1 MARLSPLLGVLAL
14 LAGPA
19 RGEGPAVRFVLPSR
33 VLVGDPA
40 ADPRFEP
47 QALAARFRERF
58 SAAFPGAVVELGA
71 ERMLSADERVL
82 LAMPAVTAVRT
93 AHEVKAGSI
102 HDFTAIVAGAVWV
115 VDPWTN
121 AVLQAGTR
129 MAEGTL
135 RLGESQL
142 GSLDAELRKA
152 FAEAGARWL
161 EACLDQLRTGL
172 EPFLVEAATVEMPKG
187 GRKRGGGVWP
197 RGTAHGVREGLV
209 FAAGAGRY
217 ARVTASFRRFSLL
230 RDAADPARLVPPGES
245 YSAVVVDRP
254 SERPEPA
261 VAVTWVGRGP
271 STPGGEGTGEVPTAG
286 LLSFLRSYLG
296 KGGGFRVLPATSGA
310 SSSDPTLAALSGEVS
325 RFTNLVASGGI
336 TLHRES
342 LLEAARESPDV
353 RVEVGCLET
362 YRGTRETG
370 GGRKERLYRATFA
383 ATVSARQGEGE
394 SAVYPLGRLVLHPE
408 ELALAEMAGVREV
421 SPGDAWFTVCRNGM
435 VRLGSSLR
443 EEVSRLLAAS
453 GSRREARVVRGRV
466 DWGGPPPGRHTPL
479 ALLRPAGEVRAAD
492 GKESLGTLLLEVPPS
507 AGYLTPSNLPSEPLA
522 EGDVV
527 AFRGEGSSRPTAAL
541 TLEVEAAS
549 RRAWV
554 PEPAWLLRLAADAL
568 GQGGAASLVPVD
580 ASAPSPAGLERSLRV
595 AVSALGM
602 SPAARGAAFTGQ
614 WRGRVLASGGGEGAP
629 LAKFGLQLDSTG
641 GPPPGR
647 EPLAPPD
654 VTGWGLRYVTDALRA
669 LGEKGLEKGLR
680 ESLADGPAEAR

>member
-1 MARLSPLLGVLAL
+1 MARFSPLLGVILL
-14 LAGPA
+14 LAAPA

-40 ADPRFEP
+40 ADPRFDP
-47 QALAARFRERF
+47 QALGTRFRERF

-82 LAMPAVTAVRT
+82 MAMPAVTSVRT
-93 AHEVKAGSI
+93 AHQVKAGSI
-102 HDFTAIVAGAVWV
+102 HDFTAIVAGAAWV

-129 MAEGTL
+129 MAEGTV

-142 GSLDAELRKA
+142 GSLDAELRRA

-161 EACLDQLRTGL
+161 DACLDQLRAGL
-172 EPFLVEAATVEMPKG
+172 QPFVVEAATVEMPKG

-197 RGTAHGVREGLV
+197 RGTVHGVREGLV
-209 FAAGAGRY
+209 LAAGGGRY
-217 ARVTASFRRFSLL
+217 ARVTAAFRRFSLL
-230 RDAADPARLVPPGES
+230 GDVADPARLLPPGES
-245 YSAVVVDRP
+245 YSVVVVDRP
-254 SERPEPA
+254 AERPEPA
-261 VAVTWVGRGP
+261 VAVTWVGRAP
-271 STPGGEGTGEVPTAG
+271 AMPAA

-296 KGGGFRVLPATSGA
+296 KGGGFRVLPPAPGA
-310 SSSDPTLAALSGEVS
+310 SSSDPTLAALSEEVS
-325 RFTNLVASGGI
+325 RFASLVASGGI

-342 LLEAARESPDV
+342 LLEIARERPDV

-394 SAVYPLGRLVLHPE
+394 SAAYPLGRLVVHPE
-408 ELALAEMAGVREV
+408 ELALVEMAGVREV
-421 SPGDAWFTVCRNGM
+421 SPEDAWFTVCRNGM
-435 VRLGSSLR
+435 ARLGARLR

-453 GSRREARVVRGRV
+453 GTRREARVVRGRV
-466 DWGGPPPGRHTPL
+466 DWGGPAPGRHTPL
-479 ALLRPAGEVRAAD
+479 TWLRPAGEVRAAG
-492 GKESLGTLLLEVPPS
+492 GKESLGTLLVEVPPA
-507 AGYLTPSNLPSEPLA
+507 AGYLTPASLA
-522 EGDVV
+522 AESLADGDVV
-527 AFRGEGSSRPTAAL
+527 AFRGEGASRPTAAV
-541 TLEVEAAS
+541 TLAVDAAS
-549 RRAWV
+549 LPGWV

-568 GQGGAASLVPVD
+568 GQAGAASLVPVD
-580 ASAPSPAGLERSLRV
+580 ASVPFPAGLERSLRV
-595 AVSALGM
+595 GVSALGM
-602 SPAARGAAFTGQ
+602 TPAGRGAAFTGQ
-614 WRGRVLASGGGEGAP
+614 WRGRVLASGAGEGEP
-629 LAKFGLQLDSTG
+629 LSRFGVQLDSSG

-654 VTGWGLRYVTDALRA
+654 GTGWGLRYVTDALRA

-680 ESLADGPAEAR
+680 ESLADGPAAAR